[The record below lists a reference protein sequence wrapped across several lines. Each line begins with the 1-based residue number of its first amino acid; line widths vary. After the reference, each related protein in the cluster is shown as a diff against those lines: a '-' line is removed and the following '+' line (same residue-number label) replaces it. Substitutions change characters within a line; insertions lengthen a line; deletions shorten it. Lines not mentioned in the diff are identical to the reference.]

1 MSQKFW
7 NLNADCLHMS
17 QFSYFFTGM
26 FLLTLYLL
34 LPYVH
39 DETGRL
45 GAVGHDVHEVHSTSD
60 WKDDV
65 IPTVILS
72 MRPGQ
77 KNILFSVSVIDV
89 LQHINRWLLPCEY
102 PITEPGNGPISY
114 PAKRKLKI
122 NLLDTQSVV
131 RPNNGILFSQ

>member
-17 QFSYFFTGM
+17 QISYFSAAM

-34 LPYVH
+34 LPYIH

-45 GAVGHDVHEVHSTSD
+45 SAVCHDVHEVHSTSY

-65 IPTVILS
+65 IPVVLLS
-72 MRPGQ
+72 MRPVQ
-77 KNILFSVSVIDV
+77 KNILFSISVTDV
-89 LQHINRWLLPCEY
+89 LQHINR
-102 PITEPGNGPISY
+102 
-114 PAKRKLKI
+114 
-122 NLLDTQSVV
+122 
-131 RPNNGILFSQ
+131 